1 MRLGSPGFRLLFP
14 VLLFAWR
21 HVLTR
26 RTPMGRKEMEHVR
39 HHGGP
44 MLRVK
49 RRDLLERAGQVSR
62 QRRPRHTL

>member
-1 MRLGSPGFRLLFP
+1 MANWEAAMHVLFP

-26 RTPMGRKEMEHVR
+26 RTPMGRKEMAQVR

-44 MLRVK
+44 MLR
-49 RRDLLERAGQVSR
+49 
-62 QRRPRHTL
+62 